1 MINEIKLPPRDRQFE
16 EDSKA
21 ILLSLASLEQQL
33 AVVRAHLFDR
43 QNYESLA
50 KFKVEE
56 IDVCKALLEKHERF
70 HEDFFGDS
78 ND

>member
-21 ILLSLASLEQQL
+21 ILLSLATLEQQL
-33 AVVRAHLFDR
+33 AVVRAKLFDR
-43 QNYESLA
+43 QDYESLA

-56 IDVCKALLEKHERF
+56 IDVCKTLLETHERF
-70 HEDFFGDS
+70 HTKLFGE
-78 ND
+78 NTK

>member
-16 EDSKA
+16 EDSKV
-21 ILLSLASLEQQL
+21 ILLSLATLEQQL
-33 AVVRAHLFDR
+33 AVVRAKLFDR

-56 IDVCKALLEKHERF
+56 IDVCKTLLERHKQF
-70 HEDFFGDS
+70 HKELFGNSID
-78 ND
+78 